1 MNTNHYSVGHAEA
14 TCRLIGYVLT
24 GVQVEACRYLE
35 ARGYRFCVDFGHE
48 NCIAMAANHY
58 VNDLKLRGV

>member
-1 MNTNHYSVGHAEA
+1 MNRIRVGHAEEM
-14 TCRLIGYVLT
+14 CRMIGVVLT
-24 GVQVEACRYLE
+24 GVQISACRFLE